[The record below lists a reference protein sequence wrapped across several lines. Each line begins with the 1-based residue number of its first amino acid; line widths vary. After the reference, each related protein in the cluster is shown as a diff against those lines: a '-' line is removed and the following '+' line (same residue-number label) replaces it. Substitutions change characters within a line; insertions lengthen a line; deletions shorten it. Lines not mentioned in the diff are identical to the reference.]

1 MGLYYCLDFIGTLT
15 EALFLYTFNHCF
27 LKQPRFTT
35 PICKWITPTMLFA
48 LSWLLTWFS
57 ELGAYKTIVLIACI
71 FIVLKLCYKDS
82 IYQMLTAMEIWF
94 MSVCLFPE
102 AMGMA
107 VATWIYGDGMIILVE
122 GQKILRWEVYI
133 VIFLIRLT
141 AAFVS
146 YQLVK
151 NIRYKIQLKDCF
163 TLTFTFLI
171 GFSIYILVNYNYLNL
186 SRVVDIAISV
196 SGIVLSLTF
205 YITFIYAK
213 NTLYLRE
220 QEQKDKMQIAQLQQQ
235 FAYYQE
241 RLKDEEKVRFVYHD
255 MKNHLLVLQR
265 QINSP
270 ETAEM
275 VEKLQSQVAMYGD
288 YEHTGNDIL
297 DIILKEKSET
307 AREKHIALSVTA
319 DLNGVDFIEPL
330 DISTIFGNR
339 LDNAIEASEK
349 LPEEQRA
356 ILVKAGKMQNF
367 FSVLIEN
374 NCLQDSGNTKSRT
387 TKTDDFFHGFGIS
400 NMRNAAEK
408 YGGQLTTKCESG
420 KFLLKILLPIPSRL
434 EVQ

>member
-35 PICKWITPTMLFA
+35 PICKWITPTTLFA

-57 ELGAYKTIVLIACI
+57 ELGAYKTIFLIACI

-151 NIRYKIQLKDCF
+151 SIRYKIQLKDCF

-220 QEQKDKMQIAQLQQQ
+220 QEQKDKMQIAQLQQY

-241 RLKDEEKVRFVYHD
+241 RLKDEEKVRSVYHD

-270 ETAEM
+270 
-275 VEKLQSQVAMYGD
+275 
-288 YEHTGNDIL
+288 
-297 DIILKEKSET
+297 ET

-330 DISTIFGNR
+330 DVSTIFGNG

-420 KFLLKILLPIPSRL
+420 KFLLKILSPIPSRL

>member
-57 ELGAYKTIVLIACI
+57 ELGAYKTIFLIACI

-275 VEKLQSQVAMYGD
+275 VEKLQSQVAMYED

-400 NMRNAAEK
+400 NMRNTAEK

>member
-35 PICKWITPTMLFA
+35 PICKWITPTTLFA

-57 ELGAYKTIVLIACI
+57 ELGAYKTIFLIACI

-151 NIRYKIQLKDCF
+151 SIRYKIQLKDCF

-220 QEQKDKMQIAQLQQQ
+220 QEQKDKMQIAQLQQY

-241 RLKDEEKVRFVYHD
+241 RLKDEEKVRSVYHD

-270 ETAEM
+270 
-275 VEKLQSQVAMYGD
+275 
-288 YEHTGNDIL
+288 
-297 DIILKEKSET
+297 ET

-330 DISTIFGNR
+330 DISIIFGNG

-420 KFLLKILLPIPSRL
+420 KFLLKILSPIPSRL

>member
-48 LSWLLTWFS
+48 LSWFLTWFS
-57 ELGAYKTIVLIACI
+57 ELGEYKTIFLIACI
-71 FIVLKLCYKDS
+71 FIVFKLCYKDS

-275 VEKLQSQVAMYGD
+275 VEKLQSQVAMYED